1 MLGPEGVTRG
11 VYSHAVANLP
21 GRLELLRERYDVTAA
36 ALPDFHKL
44 YPDEVQT
51 ASIEKFPILAVV
63 VTSTTGQL
71 GNRQTDVDATGEE
84 YSYRYNV
91 QLYSYVLEADEA
103 TTSLNLKRYTLAVR
117 EAFLADKI
125 LPVADPHHATV
136 DPRTLIESYSELDR
150 RDAMFLAAS
159 FVQFE
164 VVTHEWLGAPGN
176 FDEPATI
183 ELGTEAVPP
192 QHPYFL
198 E

>member
-1 MLGPEGVTRG
+1 MLGSEGVTRG
-11 VYSHAVANLP
+11 VYMHALTTLP
-21 GRLELLRERYDVTAA
+21 GRLQQLRERYEVSAA
-36 ALPDFHKL
+36 KLPDFTEIF
-44 YPDEVQT
+44 PDEVQQ

-71 GNRQTDVDATGEE
+71 GNRATDVDAQGEE

-91 QLYSYVLEADEA
+91 QLYTYVLEDDES

-125 LPVADPHHATV
+125 LPVEQPHHASV
-136 DPRTLIESYSELDR
+136 DPRTLIESYSELDKR
-150 RDAMFLAAS
+150 GNRYIAAS

-164 VVTHEWLGAPGN
+164 VVTHEWLGAPGS
-176 FDEPATI
+176 FGEPATI
-183 ELGTEAVPP
+183 EIGAEAVPS

>member
-11 VYSHAVANLP
+11 VYMHALNTLP
-21 GRLELLRERYDVTAA
+21 GRLAQLRERYEASTAN
-36 ALPDFHKL
+36 LPDFHEI

-71 GNRQTDVDATGEE
+71 GNRATDVDATGEE

-91 QLYSYVLEADEA
+91 QLYSYVLESSEA
-103 TTSLNLKRYTLAVR
+103 ATSLNLKRYTLAVR

-125 LPVADPHHATV
+125 MPVDQPHHATV
-136 DPRTLIESYSELDR
+136 DPRTLIESYSELDK
-150 RDAMFLAAS
+150 RDSMFLAAS

-164 VVTHEWLGAPGN
+164 VVTHEWLGAPGS
-176 FDEPATI
+176 FGEPATI
-183 ELGTEAVPP
+183 EFGAEAVPS